1 MKQCKKSL
9 SILGRS
15 LFCSLLLA
23 VLAVFLPG
31 CNGDVFITKLTVS
44 VQQAEVSA
52 EHSVARI
59 GVSGKNWIVKDINFY
74 NSEEYINYG
83 GVDENGRLRIL
94 TAFTDLSVRTGS
106 DYVEVELVDY
116 AGNGQGTLTFTV
128 TDGYEYLPV
137 EVGVLPT
144 KTFGVKV
151 EDVSYT
157 LDSWSGYPD
166 DDFTEKVFTYAYP
179 EGVPEATVFEFP
191 SPNSLPVKYFF
202 EASPGSDRFAYRVLN
217 SGRQVPIP
225 SYTFHSSATHDFW
238 AMAGDVA
245 SLSSVIARTS
255 TNIVPPLPAPV
266 ELPTGTPLIVAMTCD
281 YEAVALECH
290 ITALNETTG
299 TREVIR
305 GTLRMWVP
313 VKFNVTVE
321 KK

>member
-94 TAFTDLSVRTGS
+94 TAFTDLSMRTGS

-116 AGNGQGTLTFTV
+116 AGNGQGTLSFTV
-128 TDGYEYLPV
+128 TDGYEYLS
-137 EVGVLPT
+137 VGIAVLPT
-144 KTFGVKV
+144 KTFPVKI
-151 EDVSYT
+151 EDITYT
-157 LDSWSGYPD
+157 LDSWGGYPD
-166 DDFTEKVFTYAYP
+166 ENFTENVITYAYP
-179 EGVPEATVFEFP
+179 EGVPEATLFEFP
-191 SPNSLPVKYFF
+191 SPESLPVRYFF
-202 EASPGSDRFAYRVLN
+202 EAFVGADLFAYRVLN
-217 SGRQVPIP
+217 SGITVPIP
-225 SYTFHSSATHDFW
+225 SYTFHTSPTRDFW
-238 AMAGDVA
+238 TMTGDVA
-245 SLSSVIARTS
+245 ALSSVS
-255 TNIVPPLPAPV
+255 TQTITKVVPPVPAPV
-266 ELPTGTPLIVAMTCD
+266 ELPPGTPLIVTLSCD